1 MYNLI
6 NEEIRKIK
14 PSPIREMS
22 NKAALYPNVINLSV
36 GQPDFFTP
44 NHVKTAAKDAID
56 NNLTGYTSNAGIL
69 ELREAA
75 SNFFDLKYNVK
86 YDPETEVIVTNGAT
100 QALDITFRT
109 ILQEGC
115 EVILPAPVYV
125 GYEPLIRLCG
135 AIPIHVDTSS
145 NDFVI
150 TAEMIKKHLTSKTRC
165 IVLASPSNPT
175 GSIIDEHEL
184 KNIAELIKD
193 YNIFILSDEIYSELT
208 YYNKH
213 TSIASYE
220 CIKEKVIVINGLSKS
235 HSMTGWRIGFIFSP
249 QYLSNEILK
258 AQQFS
263 LTCASSISQYAGLEA
278 LTVGINDAD
287 NMKKEYIKRLDFV
300 YNELVSMGLEVVKP
314 KGAFYIFPSIKKFN
328 ISSQEFAEML
338 IEKEQVAVV
347 PGNAFSSYG
356 EGYIRISY
364 AASMEELEEAMKR
377 MRRFIKELERKVIR
391 K

>member
-44 NHVKTAAKDAID
+44 SHVKTAAKDAID

-135 AIPIHVDTSS
+135 AIPIHVDTSA

-165 IVLASPSNPT
+165 IILASPSNPT
-175 GSIIDEHEL
+175 GSVIDENEL
-184 KNIAELIKD
+184 KKIAELIKD
-193 YNIFILSDEIYSELT
+193 YNIFILSDEIYSELS
-208 YYNKH
+208 YDNKH

-220 CIKEKVIVINGLSKS
+220 CVKEKVIVINGLSKS

-263 LTCASSISQYAGLEA
+263 LTCASSISQYAAIEA

-300 YNELVSMGLEVVKP
+300 YNELISMGLEVVKP

-364 AASMEELEEAMKR
+364 AASMEELEEAMR
-377 MRRFIKELERKVIR
+377 RIRRFITMEMKED
-391 K
+391 